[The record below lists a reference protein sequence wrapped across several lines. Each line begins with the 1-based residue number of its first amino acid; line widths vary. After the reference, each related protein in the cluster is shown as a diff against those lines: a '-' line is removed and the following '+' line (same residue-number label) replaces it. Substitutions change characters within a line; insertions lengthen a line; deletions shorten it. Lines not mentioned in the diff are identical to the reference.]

1 MNIEELGELDELR
14 ELVQL
19 FLTIWERS
27 SEPPINSDLLRAL
40 SHSGNYV
47 AGSREG
53 GRLVGGIVG
62 WLDMHA
68 SGAVHMHSHILGVLP
83 GTERRGLGFA
93 LKIHQRTWCLE
104 RGVDSVEWTF
114 DPLVGRNAY
123 FNLAKLGAEAAEYLV
138 DFYGPMNDG
147 INVGDQSD
155 RILVRWDLEADRA
168 AAAAAGRPAEAHE
181 SDGLPRLLERGPD
194 GEPVISR
201 IGGQAALC
209 EVPDDIVEM
218 RRTRPDLAHRWRR
231 ALRDTLGAHLM
242 AGGQVRG
249 VTREGWY
256 VLDRMPG

>member
-14 ELVQL
+14 ELVRL

-47 AGSREG
+47 AGSRQD
-53 GRLVGGIVG
+53 GRLAGGIVG
-62 WLDMHA
+62 WLGRHG

-83 GTERRGLGFA
+83 GKERRGLGFA
-93 LKIHQRTWCLE
+93 LKVHQRSWCLE
-104 RGVDSVEWTF
+104 RGVKSVEWTF

-123 FNLAKLGAEAAEYLV
+123 FNLAKLGAGAAEYLV

-168 AAAAAGRPAEAHE
+168 AAAAVGGPAETHE

-201 IGGQAALC
+201 TAGAAALC
-209 EVPDDIVEM
+209 EVPGDIVEM
-218 RRTRPDLAHRWRR
+218 RRTRPDLAQRWRR

-256 VLDRMPG
+256 VLDRSPG